1 MTKPLKPPSLTRA
14 DKLLAFVI
22 PVRHPDDRKVTDY
35 RAVEAVLRKTID
47 SVFSQ
52 HHTNFAVVVCAHRVP
67 SWAAEYD
74 GRLRFV
80 DVTGCPRFIPNGDNR
95 RDKGMKLIVGT
106 LYALSTLDPS
116 LVMLM
121 DADDYV
127 NTRLGAY
134 LISRGDMD
142 ASFDGYLITRGA
154 HAWIRFDERWRVS
167 YEYAVTVRDFN
178 RSSGSC
184 RIFKP
189 SVLKAMLQ
197 SIDGGIE
204 QRFQPWPQ
212 AGEQR
217 DVRVSETPLRWLWG
231 TADSIPQSRDS
242 VIELM
247 ARHVDQTQHFNLVPV
262 EFLGAAKG
270 CGHGNHQGPR
280 GGAVHW
286 DKAVKMM
293 GMRSFLESFGLA
305 DQPWSLSQF
314 RPIIEI
320 ARRSTGW
327 KRFTRY
333 AGFPYRVVRR
343 LVSEPT

>member
-1 MTKPLKPPSLTRA
+1 MATGSRAPHPPGAFNVVMIEPLNPSLNSQA
-14 DKLLAFVI
+14 EKLLAFVI
-22 PVRHPDDRKVTDY
+22 PVRHPDGARVTDY

-52 HHTNFAVVVCAHRVP
+52 HHTNFSVVVCAHRVP

-74 GRLRFV
+74 ERLRFV
-80 DVTGCPRFIPNGDNR
+80 DVSSCPRFIPNGDSR

-106 LYALSTLDPS
+106 LFALSTLDPS

-127 NTRLGAY
+127 NTGLGAA
-134 LISRGDMD
+134 LLSRGDLD

-154 HAWIRFDERWRVS
+154 HAWIRLDERWRVS
-167 YEYAVTVRDFN
+167 YEYAVTVNDFN

-184 RIFKP
+184 RVFKP
-189 SVLKAMLQ
+189 SVLKAMLR
-197 SIDGGIE
+197 SIDRGIE

-212 AGEQR
+212 AGDKR
-217 DVRVSETPLRWLWG
+217 DVRISEAPLRWLWEV
-231 TADSIPQSRDS
+231 ADSIPPSRDS

-247 ARHVDQTQHFNLVPV
+247 ARHVDQAQHFNLVPV

-270 CGHGNHQGPR
+270 CGHGSHQGPR

-286 DKAVKMM
+286 D
-293 GMRSFLESFGLA
+293 
-305 DQPWSLSQF
+305 
-314 RPIIEI
+314 
-320 ARRSTGW
+320 
-327 KRFTRY
+327 
-333 AGFPYRVVRR
+333 
-343 LVSEPT
+343 